1 MNFSHGARMSGEN
14 GPSSDNTSTAAAE
27 YIAVSASRLA
37 RAASA
42 NDFPLLAYILDMAVL
57 EAWRE
62 ASEPDSPRR
71 PPRSGDQRSETL

>member
-1 MNFSHGARMSGEN
+1 MSGEN
-14 GPSSDNTSTAAAE
+14 GPPSDDTSTAAAE

-42 NDFPLLAYILDMAVL
+42 NDFPLLAYLLDMAVL

-62 ASEPDSPRR
+62 ASEPDGPKR
-71 PPRSGDQRSETL
+71 PPPSGDQRSETL